1 MIRSSVLTGASRS
14 TVNHPVRFGI
24 IMINQYYQQELSHL
38 RDLAVEFSKAHPA
51 LAPMLSSATQDPDVE
66 RLLEGTAFLT
76 GMLRQKLDDEF
87 PEVVHGLMSLIFP
100 HYLRPIP
107 ASTVVTFSPKPSLK
121 ETLRIPAG
129 VLLDSVPVDGTKCTF
144 RTCYEVE
151 VHPLSIS
158 GARLERP
165 PGRTPTVT
173 VSFALNGL
181 SLSAWRTDRLRL
193 HITGAYAEAADIFHL
208 LHSHTQRIV
217 VAARE
222 GGTPLTLT
230 PDQIKPVGLANHESL
245 LPYPANSFPGYRVL
259 QEYFILPEKFLFL
272 DLTGLEAWQD
282 RGPGNEFDLTFE
294 LGELPAVTPQV
305 RPENFALFATPV
317 INVFEH
323 DADPILLDHRQPEY
337 GIDPSG
343 GKPECYQVYSV
354 ESVVGFLPGTVQ
366 KREFIP
372 FQFFAPMEEKVPA
385 YYINHKSS
393 PIGTGSRVYIS
404 VAYPPQTEALKPETL
419 SIKLKCTNA
428 EMPTSLQVGD
438 ISRQTS
444 SSPELCEF
452 RNIKRPTAPVE
463 PPIGKDT
470 LWRLLSHL
478 SLNLLSLADK
488 DNIKALLRLYIFPGT
503 RDRSANLANEK
514 RIDGIMDLKVRTVNR
529 LFAGVNLRG
538 QAIDL
543 KLNPDNFASPG
554 DMNLFG
560 AIMDYFL
567 GTYASINCF
576 TQLRVEDSLKGEAHQ
591 WPVRTGDRP
600 LI

>member
-1 MIRSSVLTGASRS
+1 
-14 TVNHPVRFGI
+14 
-24 IMINQYYQQELSHL
+24 MINQYYQQELSHL

-51 LAPMLSSATQDPDVE
+51 LAPMLSGATQDPDVE

-76 GMLRQKLDDEF
+76 GLLRQKLDDEF

-107 ASTVVTFSPKPSLK
+107 ATTVVAFSPKPSLNEMLK
-121 ETLRIPAG
+121 VPAG
-129 VLLDSVPVDGTKCTF
+129 VVLDSVPVEGTKCSF

-151 VHPLSIS
+151 VHPLVLS

-165 PGRTPTVT
+165 PGRAPSLIL
-173 VSFALNGL
+173 SFNLTGL

-193 HITGAYAEAADIFHL
+193 HVTGAYGEAAGLFHL
-208 LHSHTQRIV
+208 LVNHTQRLV
-217 VAARE
+217 FAPRA
-222 GGTPLTLT
+222 GGRPLTLD
-230 PDQIKPVGLANHESL
+230 PDRIKPVGLANQESL
-245 LPYPANSFPGYRVL
+245 LPYPTNSFPGYRVL
-259 QEYFILPEKFLFL
+259 QEYLILPEKFLFL
-272 DLTGLEAWQD
+272 DVTGLEAWQD
-282 RGPGNEFDLTFE
+282 RGDGSAFDLTFE
-294 LGELPAVTPQV
+294 LSDLPAVAPQV
-305 RPENFALFATPV
+305 RPENFTLFATPA
-317 INVFEH
+317 INVFDH

-337 GIDPSG
+337 GIAPSG
-343 GKPECYQVYSV
+343 GKPEHYQVYSV

-372 FQFFAPMEEKVPA
+372 FQFFAPMAENIPA
-385 YYINHKSS
+385 YYINRKSS
-393 PIGTGSRVYIS
+393 PIGSGSRVYIS
-404 VAYPPQTEALKPETL
+404 VAYPPQTGALKPETL
-419 SIKLKCTNA
+419 SIKLKCTNG
-428 EMPTSLQVGD
+428 ELPSSLQAGD

-452 RNIKRPTAPVE
+452 RNIQRPSAPVQ

-478 SLNLLSLADK
+478 SLNLLSLGDK
-488 DNIKALLRLYIFPGT
+488 DNIKALLRLYIFPGS

-514 RIDGIMDLKVRTVNR
+514 RIDGIMDLRIRTVNR

-543 KLNPDNFASPG
+543 KLNPDNFAGPG
-554 DMNLFG
+554 DMYLFG